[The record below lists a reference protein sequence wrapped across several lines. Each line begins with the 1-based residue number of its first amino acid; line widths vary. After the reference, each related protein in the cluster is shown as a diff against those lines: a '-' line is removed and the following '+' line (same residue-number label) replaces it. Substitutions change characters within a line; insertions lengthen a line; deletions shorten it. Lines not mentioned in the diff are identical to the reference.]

1 MEENNFIKSRGRQI
15 GGSIGFAL
23 GVAYAFKTKS
33 GFWKGWGY
41 AIIGGIALGG
51 IGYALDS
58 GRKDSQNASE
68 LDS

>member
-1 MEENNFIKSRGRQI
+1 MTSTSTTNNFIKSRGRQI

-23 GVAYAFKTKS
+23 GIAYAFKTKS

-51 IGYALDS
+51 IGYALDP
-58 GRKDSQNASE
+58 KNK
-68 LDS
+68 